1 MIDSKPRKTKEY
13 FNKYLYFKRVGAYM
27 KVYDSNMLRN
37 IAVLGHSG
45 CGKTNLIE
53 AIAYTSNL
61 TNKISKQNDK
71 VNMTYT
77 LGLVPVEYN
86 NYKYNLLDTPGY
98 FDFCGEVISSLTA
111 SDAAIIVIDATT
123 DIQVGTEK
131 SLELTEDV
139 PKIMFINKI
148 DNEKSR
154 YKDTLEMLREQY
166 GNKIVP
172 MIIPIYKDK
181 KFVKLHNKFDN
192 ID

>member
-1 MIDSKPRKTKEY
+1 
-13 FNKYLYFKRVGAYM
+13 M

-77 LGLVPVEYN
+77 LGLVLVEYN

-98 FDFCGEVISSLTA
+98 FDFCGEVISSLTCKRC
-111 SDAAIIVIDATT
+111 SY
-123 DIQVGTEK
+123 
-131 SLELTEDV
+131 
-139 PKIMFINKI
+139 NC
-148 DNEKSR
+148 NRCYYR
-154 YKDTLEMLREQY
+154 YSSWDRKVFRV
-166 GNKIVP
+166 N
-172 MIIPIYKDK
+172 
-181 KFVKLHNKFDN
+181 
-192 ID
+192 